1 MGRQWL
7 QKNKAITA
15 NKKAKI
21 TTKLVRE
28 ITIAAKMGAADP
40 DMNPRLAMAVE
51 AARKQSVS
59 NDTIKR
65 AIQKGSGEGG
75 YLGAPAAIASAVNDA
90 LSPLGLTIH
99 ELPMRMHKLEALINE
114 AKT

>member
-1 MGRQWL
+1 MKPAKFDYLRAESVRQ
-7 QKNKAITA
+7 A
-15 NKKAKI
+15 
-21 TTKLVRE
+21 V
-28 ITIAAKMGAADP
+28 AALDQEEGA
-40 DMNPRLAMAVE
+40 
-51 AARKQSVS
+51 
-59 NDTIKR
+59 
-65 AIQKGSGEGG
+65 GECG